1 MLAAEQPG
9 VPEPPGPGAVPPE
22 AAARAEAATTEF
34 AAAEAAGFG
43 GAAEP
48 EGLPILSI
56 AGGVV
61 ATRLRNPKVIAGLA
75 GAAVVVFALRRRRR

>member
-1 MLAAEQPG
+1 
-9 VPEPPGPGAVPPE
+9 
-22 AAARAEAATTEF
+22 
-34 AAAEAAGFG
+34 
-43 GAAEP
+43 
-48 EGLPILSI
+48 LPILSI